1 MSLRSSI
8 LSQLMKRVLTHVY
21 FILLELGPNVD
32 FFTLQELENLVKKF
46 KEGGAQSQPEGEKRE
61 GDLLFENKEIVS
73 VRYSKD

>member
-1 MSLRSSI
+1 
-8 LSQLMKRVLTHVY
+8 MKRVLIHIY

-46 KEGGAQSQPEGEKRE
+46 KEGGAQAQPEGERRE